1 MSKDNVVKLEL
12 VEVGEAFKFEAD
24 QILEAAL
31 GELDT
36 VLIIGTK
43 ADGSGMWV
51 SASVNAGVSMILMEK
66 AKHQIC
72 ELGE

>member
-1 MSKDNVVKLEL
+1 MSDNVVKLQL
-12 VEVGEAFKFEAD
+12 VEAGEGFKFEAD
-24 QILEAAL
+24 KILEAAM

-36 VLIIGTK
+36 VLIIGQRP
-43 ADGSGMWV
+43 DGGDLWV

-72 ELGE
+72 GLGE